1 MEVNVR
7 DKKIAQ
13 KHNML
18 TDVFRYRKYC
28 ISLNLKPIFT
38 GFSSEFDTR
47 DFLSHK

>member
-1 MEVNVR
+1 MSTTTYRQNIARNVAMEVNVR

-28 ISLNLKPIFT
+28 ISL
-38 GFSSEFDTR
+38 
-47 DFLSHK
+47 